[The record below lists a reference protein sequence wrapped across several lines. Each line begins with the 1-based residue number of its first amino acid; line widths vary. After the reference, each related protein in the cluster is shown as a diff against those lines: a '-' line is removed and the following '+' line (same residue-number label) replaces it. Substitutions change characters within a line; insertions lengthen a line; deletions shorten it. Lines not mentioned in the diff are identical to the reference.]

1 MNKGERVMNKDKAWY
16 LVFMFFMLA
25 GEADENIINLM
36 SSDTFDS
43 DFDNL
48 IQNFEIMDSDEFKQR
63 SIDALK
69 DKKDMLK
76 DMNMAYIQSYGW
88 QE

>member
-1 MNKGERVMNKDKAWY
+1 MEMGSQMKHKDKAWY
-16 LVFMFFMLA
+16 LVFIFFMLTD
-25 GEADENIINLM
+25 EADENIINLM

-48 IQNFEIMDSDEFKQR
+48 IQNFERMDSDKFKQR

-69 DKKDMLK
+69 NKKDMLK
-76 DMNMAYIQSYGW
+76 DMNMAYKQYKG
-88 QE
+88 E